1 VVNSHYY
8 AEIDPG
14 ECSLCGVCADERCQ
28 VNAIVETEDA
38 SYEVIREKCIGCAL
52 CVSACPTEAIT
63 MLRKPE
69 EEVVTP
75 PADEAEWFQQ
85 RGREREVDFS
95 KYE

>member
-1 VVNSHYY
+1 
-8 AEIDPG
+8 
-14 ECSLCGVCADERCQ
+14 
-28 VNAIVETEDA
+28 
-38 SYEVIREKCIGCAL
+38 
-52 CVSACPTEAIT
+52 